1 MKVLAS
7 LGVLKLKGGIK
18 SNMILIRK
26 DAPIERGLSDMNR
39 NAHGNSLVAP
49 DV

>member
-1 MKVLAS
+1 
-7 LGVLKLKGGIK
+7 VLKLKGGIK
-18 SNMILIRK
+18 SYIK

-39 NAHGNSLVAP
+39 NADGNSLVAP